1 MNVERHEPSP
11 RSVGSH
17 RETLLDA
24 WRGIGPSHVA
34 LAALLGLAAWVVA
47 SAPAWRGVVESGD
60 YRDLFVHLIF
70 NLGIAMCL
78 LLAVVV
84 ADQVSSR
91 MAGRRRP
98 YVIAIVVGAVGG
110 AAIEYFIRSWTHYTF
125 VATNAIWRAMEWLLI
140 GGFATFLYVHRR
152 QSLTTLARLRAA
164 ELNRI
169 ARSRQMIEAKLKVM
183 QARVEPQ
190 FLFNTLAQVRKLFQV
205 DHGLAERMLDEL
217 IAYLRAAMPKM
228 RDTSSTLGQ
237 EVDLARAYLAI
248 VKLRLG
254 ERLSFAIDIP
264 SGSREAPMPP
274 MMLLPL
280 VDHAIVHG
288 LEQSQADGALRI
300 AVEIAESRLRLVIVD
315 SGAGFVPEAAG
326 DGIASIRERLAAL
339 FGNEAR
345 LELHVRDAGSTEAI
359 MEFPCDFARGADA

>member
-1 MNVERHEPSP
+1 VET
-11 RSVGSH
+11 GS
-17 RETLLDA
+17 
-24 WRGIGPSHVA
+24 
-34 LAALLGLAAWVVA
+34 
-47 SAPAWRGVVESGD
+47 
-60 YRDLFVHLIF
+60 YRDLILHLFF

-84 ADQVSSR
+84 ADRVSDT

-98 YVIAIVVGAVGG
+98 YVIAIVVSAVGG
-110 AAIEYFIRSWTHYTF
+110 ATIEYFIRGLTAHPF
-125 VATNAIWRAMEWLLI
+125 VVTNAIWRAMEWLLI
-140 GGFATFLYVHRR
+140 GGFATFLYVHHR
-152 QSLTTLARLRAA
+152 QSLATLARLRAS

-169 ARSRQMIEAKLKVM
+169 ARSKEMIEAKLKVM

-205 DHGLAERMLDEL
+205 DPGLAERMLDEL

-254 ERLSFAIDIP
+254 DRLAFAIDIP
-264 SGSREAPMPP
+264 PGSRNAPMPP
-274 MMLLPL
+274 MILLPL

-288 LEQSQADGALRI
+288 LEQNQIDGALRV
-300 AVEIAESRLRLVIVD
+300 AVEIADGRLRLIIVD

-326 DGIASIRERLAAL
+326 DGIAGIRERLAAL
-339 FGNEAR
+339 YGNDAR
-345 LELHVRDAGSTEAI
+345 LELTVRDAGSTEAI
-359 MEFPCDFARGADA
+359 MEIPCQFIWSRAA